1 MWNLT
6 YALPTEEDYNRSV
19 DEKLA
24 QRMQDFWAEADA
36 KLDTELAK
44 AKAAADMM
52 HAAELADVTEKFEEK
67 VREVLDL
74 QQKLQNMT
82 DSGIAQ
88 TGVDTSPSPS
98 NVDGANVFNRK

>member
-1 MWNLT
+1 
-6 YALPTEEDYNRSV
+6 
-19 DEKLA
+19 
-24 QRMQDFWAEADA
+24 
-36 KLDTELAK
+36 
-44 AKAAADMM
+44 MM

-88 TGVDTSPSPS
+88 AGVDTSPSPS